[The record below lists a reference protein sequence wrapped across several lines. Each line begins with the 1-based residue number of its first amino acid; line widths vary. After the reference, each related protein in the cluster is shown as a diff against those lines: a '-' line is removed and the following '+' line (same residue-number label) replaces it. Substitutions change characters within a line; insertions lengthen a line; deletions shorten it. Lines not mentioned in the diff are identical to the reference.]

1 MTPMHYTLR
10 TLLRGRSSS
19 IIKLASL
26 TLGLVVGVLLFSQI
40 AYELSYERC
49 YPDAGRLVLVR
60 CTITDAATGEVRY
73 ANDETVFDVMA
84 PAMAAD
90 IPQWVESAT
99 TVGQFGATIY
109 YNDKL
114 LDDARVIYAD
124 TCFFRTMGIPVLEG
138 DQRDMAMPGTAF
150 VSQSFAKSVFGDED
164 PVGKQLSLDKKSAL
178 TVRGVYRDMS
188 DNSML
193 KHDIVLSIHQN
204 GGYVNG
210 AGWNG
215 NDIFLAILRLRQ
227 VSDVEQVNGNIQ
239 RMVQKHIDT
248 DWQGLHTEYNVIPLP
263 DFHTDNPDTRKRLAI
278 LGFLGFAIFFVAAL
292 NYILISIATLSYRA
306 KAVGVHKCNGASA
319 GQVFAMFL
327 METGVIVAG
336 AVALSLLLLYLFR
349 SQVEDL
355 LGTPVASLFTW
366 QTLWVPV
373 LTVLLLFVVAGVL
386 PGRMFSTIPV
396 TQVFR
401 RYTEGKKGWKRGL
414 LAVQFTGVAFVL
426 GLLMVTILQYSMLMN
441 RDMGFRIPGLAEGQS
456 WQDVE
461 RGASIVDYLRRQP
474 YVEGVAVSSTRVL
487 GEYWTQG
494 LIGNDGKRI
503 ATLNY
508 MLCQKEY
515 PEVMGLDIIEG
526 TTLQKPGDVLV
537 NEEVVRLMKWTDGA
551 VGKKLNDFQDG
562 KAGSI
567 VGVFRN
573 VRNTGFYDEQN
584 PIALVNYDQ
593 LYYSYEVRLKEPF
606 GNNLQKLNDFVLQTF
621 PDVSLRFYAVSDLQ
635 KNMYNDVYRFRNS
648 VYVTSLFIVL
658 IVFMGLV
665 GYVNDETGR
674 RAKEIAI
681 RKVNGAG
688 AGDILSLLSDGILR
702 VALPCVV
709 VGAVAAY
716 FVGSQWLSQFAGQ
729 VAISLWQFLILIF
742 ILLVLIVLVVVVKAW
757 RIANEN
763 PVESIKNE

>member
-1 MTPMHYTLR
+1 MNLMHYTLR

-40 AYELSYERC
+40 AYELSFERC

-60 CTITDAATGEVRY
+60 CTITDTASGEVRY
-73 ANDETVFDVMA
+73 ANDETSVDVMA

-90 IPQWVESAT
+90 MPQWVESAT
-99 TVGQFGATIY
+99 TVGQFGAMIY

-164 PVGKQLSLDKKSAL
+164 PVGKQLSLDKKSVL
-178 TVRGVYRDMS
+178 TVRGVYRDMP

-239 RMVQKHIDT
+239 RMVQKHVAT

-336 AVALSLLLLYLFR
+336 AVALSILLLYLFR
-349 SQVEDL
+349 GQVEDL

-386 PGRMFSTIPV
+386 PGRMFSAIPV

-515 PEVMGLDIIEG
+515 PEVMGLDIVEG

-562 KAGSI
+562 NAGTI

-584 PIALVNYDQ
+584 PIALVNFDQ
-593 LYYSYEVRLKEPF
+593 LYYTYDVRLKEPF
-606 GNNLQKLNDFVLQTF
+606 GDNLQKLNDFVLQTF

-635 KNMYNDVYRFRNS
+635 KNMYSGVYRFRNS

-688 AGDILSLLSDGILR
+688 AGDILSLLSRGILQ

-709 VGAVAAY
+709 VGAVASY
-716 FVGSQWLSQFAGQ
+716 LVGNQWLSQFAGQ
-729 VAISLWQFLILIF
+729 VAISPWQFLALAC
-742 ILLVLIVLVVVVKAW
+742 ILLALIVLVVVSKAW

-763 PVESIKNE
+763 PVESIKSE

>member
-1 MTPMHYTLR
+1 MHYTLR

-40 AYELSYERC
+40 AYELSFERC

-60 CTITDAATGEVRY
+60 CTITDTASGEVRY
-73 ANDETVFDVMA
+73 ANDETSVDVMA

-90 IPQWVESAT
+90 MPQWVESAT
-99 TVGQFGATIY
+99 TVGQFGAMIY

-164 PVGKQLSLDKKSAL
+164 PVGKQLSLDKKSVL
-178 TVRGVYRDMS
+178 TVRGVYRDMP

-239 RMVQKHIDT
+239 RMVQKHIAT
-248 DWQGLHTEYNVIPLP
+248 DWQGLHTEFNVIPLP

-336 AVALSLLLLYLFR
+336 AVALSVLLLYLFR
-349 SQVEDL
+349 GQVEDL

-386 PGRMFSTIPV
+386 PGRMFSAIPV

-515 PEVMGLDIIEG
+515 PEVMGLDIVEG

-562 KAGSI
+562 NAGTI

-584 PIALVNYDQ
+584 PIALVNFDQ
-593 LYYSYEVRLKEPF
+593 LYYTYDVRLKEPF
-606 GNNLQKLNDFVLQTF
+606 GDNLQKLNDFVLQTF

-635 KNMYNDVYRFRNS
+635 KNMYSDVYRFRNS

-688 AGDILSLLSDGILR
+688 AGDILSLLSRGILQ

-709 VGAVAAY
+709 VGAAASY

-729 VAISLWQFLILIF
+729 VAISPWQFLALAC
-742 ILLVLIVLVVVVKAW
+742 ILLALIVLVVVAKAW

-763 PVESIKNE
+763 PVESIKSE

>member
-1 MTPMHYTLR
+1 MNLMHYTLR

-40 AYELSYERC
+40 AYELSFERC

-60 CTITDAATGEVRY
+60 CTITDTASGEVRY
-73 ANDETVFDVMA
+73 ANDETCVDVMA

-90 IPQWVESAT
+90 MPQWVESAT
-99 TVGQFGATIY
+99 TVGQFGAMIY

-164 PVGKQLSLDKKSAL
+164 PVGKQLSLDKKSVL
-178 TVRGVYRDMS
+178 TVRGVYRDMP

-239 RMVQKHIDT
+239 RMVQKHIAT
-248 DWQGLHTEYNVIPLP
+248 DWQGLHTEFNVIPLP

-336 AVALSLLLLYLFR
+336 AVALSVLLLYLFR
-349 SQVEDL
+349 GQVEDL

-386 PGRMFSTIPV
+386 PGRMFSAIPV

-461 RGASIVDYLRRQP
+461 RGASTVDYLRRQP

-515 PEVMGLDIIEG
+515 PEVMGLDIVEG

-562 KAGSI
+562 KAGTI

-584 PIALVNYDQ
+584 PIALVNFDQ
-593 LYYSYEVRLKEPF
+593 LYYTYDVRLKEPF
-606 GNNLQKLNDFVLQTF
+606 GDNLQKLNDFVLQTF

-635 KNMYNDVYRFRNS
+635 KNMYSDVYRFRNS

-688 AGDILSLLSDGILR
+688 AGDILSLLSRGILQ

-709 VGAVAAY
+709 VGAAASY

-729 VAISLWQFLILIF
+729 VAISPWQFLALAC
-742 ILLVLIVLVVVVKAW
+742 ILLALIVLVVVAKAW

-763 PVESIKNE
+763 PVESIKSE

>member
-1 MTPMHYTLR
+1 MNLMHYTLR

-40 AYELSYERC
+40 AYELSFERC

-60 CTITDAATGEVRY
+60 CTITDTASGEVRY
-73 ANDETVFDVMA
+73 ANDETSVDVMA

-90 IPQWVESAT
+90 MPQWVESAT
-99 TVGQFGATIY
+99 TVGQFGAMIY

-164 PVGKQLSLDKKSAL
+164 PVGKQLSLDKKSVL
-178 TVRGVYRDMS
+178 TVRGVYRDMP

-239 RMVQKHIDT
+239 RMVQKHIAT
-248 DWQGLHTEYNVIPLP
+248 DWQGLHTEFNVIPLP

-336 AVALSLLLLYLFR
+336 AVALSVLLLYLFR
-349 SQVEDL
+349 GQVEDL

-386 PGRMFSTIPV
+386 PGRMFSAIPV

-515 PEVMGLDIIEG
+515 PEVMGLDIVEG

-562 KAGSI
+562 NAGTI

-584 PIALVNYDQ
+584 PIALVNFDQ
-593 LYYSYEVRLKEPF
+593 LYYTYDVRLKEPF
-606 GNNLQKLNDFVLQTF
+606 GDNLQKLNDFVLQTF

-635 KNMYNDVYRFRNS
+635 KNMYSDVYRFRNS

-688 AGDILSLLSDGILR
+688 AGDILSLLSRGILQ

-709 VGAVAAY
+709 VGAAASY

-729 VAISLWQFLILIF
+729 VAISPWQFLALAC
-742 ILLVLIVLVVVVKAW
+742 ILLALIVLVVVAKAW

-763 PVESIKNE
+763 PVESIKSE

>member
-1 MTPMHYTLR
+1 MNLMHYTLR

-40 AYELSYERC
+40 AYELSFERC

-60 CTITDAATGEVRY
+60 CTITDTASGEVRY
-73 ANDETVFDVMA
+73 ANDETSVDVMA

-90 IPQWVESAT
+90 MPQWVESAT
-99 TVGQFGATIY
+99 TVGQFGAMIY

-164 PVGKQLSLDKKSAL
+164 PVGKQLSLDKKSVL
-178 TVRGVYRDMS
+178 TVRGVYRDMP

-239 RMVQKHIDT
+239 RMVQKHIAT
-248 DWQGLHTEYNVIPLP
+248 DWQGLHTEFNVIPLP

-336 AVALSLLLLYLFR
+336 AVALSVLLLYLFR
-349 SQVEDL
+349 GQVEDL

-386 PGRMFSTIPV
+386 PGRMFSAIPV

-461 RGASIVDYLRRQP
+461 RGASIV

-515 PEVMGLDIIEG
+515 PEVMGLDIVEG

-562 KAGSI
+562 NAGTI

-584 PIALVNYDQ
+584 PIALVNFDQ
-593 LYYSYEVRLKEPF
+593 LYYTYDVRLKEPF
-606 GNNLQKLNDFVLQTF
+606 GDNLQKLNDFVLQTF

-635 KNMYNDVYRFRNS
+635 KNMYSDVYRFRNS

-688 AGDILSLLSDGILR
+688 AGDILSLLSRGILQ

-709 VGAVAAY
+709 VGAAASY

-729 VAISLWQFLILIF
+729 VAISPWQFLALAC
-742 ILLVLIVLVVVVKAW
+742 ILLALIVLVVVAKAW

-763 PVESIKNE
+763 PVESIKSE